1 MNSAGQS
8 VRLGLIGCGVI
19 GRKHLEAARELPDA
33 GFVAIADL
41 DENLLTEVAGAF
53 GIGRTTT
60 RGDDLIA
67 DPEIDGIV
75 LALPTG
81 VRTPIA
87 RRVLEHGKH
96 LLVEKPVAMN
106 AGEVEDL
113 IALQGDRV
121 AACCSSRFRFIEAAA
136 LVRKAMA
143 SGEIGNLRSI
153 RIEALSPPPAN
164 RPDHPPPWRLSRRLN
179 GGGILL
185 NWGSYD
191 LDFTLGVLDWA
202 FTPITATARTFSVPE
217 PYADWIAP
225 DSDAE
230 THVIAQVHG
239 EDGVVLDYERAEF
252 HPGEAVCSWS
262 FSGDRG
268 TLRLNPVSDPIE
280 PVLVKADG
288 QGVLQTI
295 RLGSEPLDYDR
306 MHAGPVVDFARSIRT
321 GTTPMTPLDRALV
334 IAQITDAIYASA
346 AAGGRQQTIQPINH
360 RSL

>member
-1 MNSAGQS
+1 MRSAGQP

-19 GRKHLEAARELPDA
+19 GRKHLEAARELEDA
-33 GFVAIADL
+33 AVVGIADL
-41 DENLLTEVAGAF
+41 DEDLLAEVAATF

-60 RGDDLIA
+60 RADDLIE

-75 LALPTG
+75 VALPTG

-87 RRVLEHGKH
+87 RRVLENEKH

-113 IALQGDRV
+113 IALQRDRV
-121 AACCSSRFRFIEAAA
+121 AACCSSRFRFINAAA
-136 LVRKAMA
+136 QARAA
-143 SGEIGNLRSI
+143 IAAGEIGCLRTI
-153 RIEALSPPPAN
+153 RIEALSPPPAA
-164 RPDHPPPWRLSRRLN
+164 RPDNPPPWRLSRRLN

-191 LDFTLGVLDWA
+191 LDFMLGVLDWG
-202 FTPITATARTFSVPE
+202 FTPLTATARTFSVPA

-252 HPGEAVCSWS
+252 HPGKAVCTWS

-268 TLRLNPVSDPIE
+268 TLSLNPVADPIE
-280 PVLVKADG
+280 LVLVKTDETG
-288 QGVLQTI
+288 TLQTTS
-295 RLGSEPLDYDR
+295 LGQEALDHDG
-306 MHAGPVVDFARSIRT
+306 MHAGPVTDFARSIRT
-321 GTTPMTPLDRALV
+321 GNPPMTPLDRALV
-334 IAQITDAIYASA
+334 IARITDAIYASA
-346 AAGGRQQTIQPINH
+346 AASGRQQPIQD
-360 RSL
+360 SA